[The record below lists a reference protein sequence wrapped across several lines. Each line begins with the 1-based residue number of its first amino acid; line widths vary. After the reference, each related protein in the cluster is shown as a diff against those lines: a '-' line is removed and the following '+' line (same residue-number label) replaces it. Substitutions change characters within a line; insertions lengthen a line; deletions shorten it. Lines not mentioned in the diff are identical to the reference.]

1 MPTSKPSLINANFKR
16 FMKQP
21 KWRIENAQYL
31 DDLLK
36 HTNFGIRCH
45 QGKLSMKVKD
55 GHLAAHRY
63 NQDKKKS

>member
-1 MPTSKPSLINANFKR
+1 
-16 FMKQP
+16 MKQP